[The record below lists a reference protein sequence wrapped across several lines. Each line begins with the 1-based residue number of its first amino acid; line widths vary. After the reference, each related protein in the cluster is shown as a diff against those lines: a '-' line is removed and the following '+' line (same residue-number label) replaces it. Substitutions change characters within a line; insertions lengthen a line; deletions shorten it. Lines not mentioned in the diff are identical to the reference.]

1 MSTPKLFQYA
11 IIWHP
16 TEKQRKDAGEKSY
29 ILVPLTTILSTDSNS
44 AAITAAMSIP
54 QEHKDQIDQIEVCVK
69 PF

>member
-11 IIWHP
+11 ILWHP
-16 TEKQRKDAGEKSY
+16 TKKQIEDQWKKSY
-29 ILVPLTTILSTDSNS
+29 VLVQPTTILSTDLNS

-54 QEHKDQIDQIEVCVK
+54 QEYKDQIDQIEVCVK